1 MSDAI
6 DLKALVGH
14 PAVREMFTERSGA
27 HKELGIEFV
36 ETDDRGASMRVPYRA
51 DLARS
56 TGNLCLHAGAV
67 MTALDSAMGMAT
79 MLALEEM
86 SSLATLELRYDE
98 LRDPRPEQSVLV
110 ESHCES
116 IDDEIAYLRGTASD
130 LDGVFAHAVAR
141 FILTP
146 AVEGSFF
153 ETVMA
158 MLKDNQVVQ

>member
-1 MSDAI
+1 MSDPL
-6 DLKALVGH
+6 DMKDLVGH
-14 PAVREMFTERSGA
+14 PAVREMFTERSAA
-27 HKELGIEFV
+27 HRELGIEFV
-36 ETDDRGASMRVPYRA
+36 DSNDQGALMRVPFQA

-56 TGNLCLHAGAV
+56 TSNLSLHAGAV
-67 MTALDSAMGMAT
+67 MTAIDSAMGMAT

-98 LRDPRPEQSVLV
+98 LRDPQPEQEVFV
-110 ESHCES
+110 KARCES
-116 IDDEIAYLRGTASD
+116 ISDGIAYLTGTASD
-130 LDGVFAHAVAR
+130 HVGEFAHAVAR

-158 MLKDNQVVQ
+158 MLKENEVSQ

>member
-1 MSDAI
+1 MSDPL
-6 DLKALVGH
+6 DMKDLVGH
-14 PAVREMFTERSGA
+14 PAVREMFTERSAA
-27 HKELGIEFV
+27 HRELGIEFV
-36 ETDDRGASMRVPYRA
+36 DSNDQGALMRVPFQA

-56 TGNLCLHAGAV
+56 TSNLSLHAGAV
-67 MTALDSAMGMAT
+67 MTAIDSAMGMAT

-98 LRDPRPEQSVLV
+98 LRDPQPEQDVFV
-110 ESHCES
+110 EACCGS
-116 IDDEIAYLRGTASD
+116 ISDEIAYLTGTASD
-130 LDGVFAHAVAR
+130 HDGVFAHAVAR

-158 MLKDNQVVQ
+158 MLKENEVSQ

>member
-1 MSDAI
+1 MSDPL
-6 DLKALVGH
+6 DMKDLVGH
-14 PAVREMFTERSGA
+14 PAVREMFTERSAA
-27 HKELGIEFV
+27 HRELGIEFV
-36 ETDDRGASMRVPYRA
+36 DSNDQGALMRVPFQA

-56 TGNLCLHAGAV
+56 TSNLSLHAGAV
-67 MTALDSAMGMAT
+67 MTAIDSAMGMAT

-98 LRDPRPEQSVLV
+98 LRDPQPEQEVFV
-110 ESHCES
+110 KARCES
-116 IDDEIAYLRGTASD
+116 ISDGIAYLTGTASD
-130 LDGVFAHAVAR
+130 HVGEFAHAVAR

-158 MLKDNQVVQ
+158 MLNENEMSQ